1 MLWKSLLSS
10 AQLRRRG
17 AARCCALR
25 AAGGEAWSAKFAVC
39 LGERERG
46 NVGARSKPQAPQAAS
61 RKKPR
66 SSVIDNRAASCELLA
81 AGCWWLWLVLVVVLV
96 AGGWWLVVAARQ
108 RQRQRQQPT
117 ANKWQEWQ
125 VGSGPWALSSRSP
138 WPSAARRARMG
149 SPALPRRGLDTGLT
163 SKKPRGAGGGVSP
176 RLLRSVSPYFC
187 AWECRRR
194 HCALPASSHSL
205 VLVFAGA
212 RCWWWWCKKPRKPG
226 CIVLFP
232 LTSPRRLSSTHA
244 LFTSRRRS
252 APRIAPCASSG

>member
-39 LGERERG
+39 LGERERS

-66 SSVIDNRAASCELLA
+66 SSVIGNRAASCELLA
-81 AGCWWLWLVLVVVLV
+81 GGCWWLWLVLVVVLV
-96 AGGWWLVVAARQ
+96 AGGGGGGATATATATAANSQQVARVASGQ
-108 RQRQRQQPT
+108 WAVGAELSQPL
-117 ANKWQEWQ
+117 AVCCAQ
-125 VGSGPWALSSRSP
+125 GAY
-138 WPSAARRARMG
+138 
-149 SPALPRRGLDTGLT
+149 GLT
-163 SKKPRGAGGGVSP
+163 RTTKAGFRHWPCKQEAPRGGRGGIA